1 MLLSIPEGH
10 GVIYGIILYGMGIL
24 NLALIIR
31 AVASWVNMDERFA
44 FIRFLARITDPF
56 ITPLRR
62 VIPPIGVFDVAFIIA
77 FFLLITLQILLTQ
90 ALPIGW

>member
-10 GVIYGIILYGMGIL
+10 GVIYGIILYGIGIL
-24 NLALIIR
+24 VLALFIR
-31 AVASWVNMDERFA
+31 MIASWMRFDERYA
-44 FIRFLARITDPF
+44 FIRFLAKITDPF

-77 FFLLITLQILLTQ
+77 WFLLATLQILLVQ
-90 ALPIGW
+90 ALPMGW